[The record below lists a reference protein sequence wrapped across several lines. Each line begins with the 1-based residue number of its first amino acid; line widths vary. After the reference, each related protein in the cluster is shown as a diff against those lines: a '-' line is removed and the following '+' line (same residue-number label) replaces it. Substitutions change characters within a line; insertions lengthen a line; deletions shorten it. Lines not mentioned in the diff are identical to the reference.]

1 MVQRVAMGSQGIYL
15 AALQCESLFEQDIAE
30 LQSRQ
35 DRLNS
40 KGIIL
45 AEFLQNSHA
54 RFSAWA
60 SYMGVFADPD
70 VSLDQRLRISELI
83 QQMVLDMLEV
93 LHSNLDL
100 LKALVSQMTRSAL
113 EHESSEL
120 HGSDIHE
127 LENRVQKAKES
138 IDGSVSRLHRLGTTI
153 RQSSTAG
160 LASRVKA
167 FTAKSSTTSLEKIT
181 ALIVSNLHPGASTD
195 LQKLLSRSILD
206 RYFRLKYKQQHQ
218 RHLSQRRATPKIDE
232 GDLVLNTRNEKTVEV
247 QPKVLPIRT
256 PRDSK
261 ELAPSK
267 SHGERSKPSTLQESQ
282 VLNAIGDIEA
292 RSVAT
297 SASTVPMT
305 DIRYPKPPKPES
317 PWAGLTSCDWCAM
330 AFENAKFK
338 DPRWWRKHVDHD
350 LKPYICL
357 AKECLDTEVAFGRY
371 SAWRSHMNEAHSTS
385 WIKNVCT
392 ETQWKCDFD
401 DIMHRDEE
409 SLKTHMKDSHQ
420 DLLTEEQIAEVASWS
435 AIPVQPD
442 TERCPLCQY
451 SPLAEPDI
459 PSASDEELKP
469 STSQSKSLGSII
481 RRPRSAGGR
490 RKKRRRVRFHDSQ
503 PIKLEDSDSES
514 SGSTEVD
521 NDGSSKQPLNNRMR
535 LERHIS
541 SHLKALSFMSLRLD
555 AFQANEDGEDDEDA
569 GSQKFLD
576 DTSGSGDISGWDS
589 NIDAMSL
596 TFEDVGNEIE
606 LPPVDGTESDSN
618 WESSDA
624 LPALGEMG
632 ELSSLFHP
640 GFPLRRSPRFQ
651 LVPTDNGRFK
661 VVWPWGEEDLD
672 SAVYPR

>member
-1 MVQRVAMGSQGIYL
+1 MGSQGIYL
-15 AALQCESLFEQDIAE
+15 AALQCETLFEQDIAE

-93 LHSNLDL
+93 LRSNLDL
-100 LKALVSQMTRSAL
+100 LKPLVNQMMRNLL
-113 EHESSEL
+113 EYESSSL

-127 LENRVQKAKES
+127 LENKIQKIKES
-138 IDGSVSRLHRLGTTI
+138 IDGSVSRLHRLGATI

-167 FTAKSSTTSLEKIT
+167 FTAKRSTTSLEKIT
-181 ALIVSNLHPGASTD
+181 ALIVSNLHPGASMD

-218 RHLSQRRATPKIDE
+218 RHLSQRRAMPKIDE
-232 GDLVLNTRNEKTVEV
+232 AGSVLEISNEKTVEF
-247 QPKVLPIRT
+247 QPKVLPIRN
-256 PRDSK
+256 PRESK
-261 ELAPSK
+261 EQAPSK

-282 VLNAIGDIEA
+282 VLNAIGGTEA

-317 PWAGLTSCDWCAM
+317 PWAGLSSCDWCAM
-330 AFENAKFK
+330 AFKNAKFK
-338 DPRWWRKHVDHD
+338 DSRWWRKHVDHD

-357 AKECLDTEVAFGRY
+357 AKECSDKEVAFGRY
-371 SAWRSHMNEAHSTS
+371 SAWRSHMNQAHSTS
-385 WIKNVCT
+385 WIKHVCT

-401 DIMHRDEE
+401 DTMHHDEE
-409 SLKTHMKDSHQ
+409 SLKIHMKESHQ
-420 DLLTEEQIAEVASWS
+420 DLLSEEQIFEVASWS
-435 AIPVQPD
+435 AVPVQPD

-451 SPLAEPDI
+451 SPLAEPNI
-459 PSASDEELKP
+459 PSASDEERQP
-469 STSQSKSLGSII
+469 STSQSKSLGSSL
-481 RRPRSAGGR
+481 RRQRSAGGR
-490 RKKRRRVRFHDSQ
+490 RKKRPRVRFHDSQ
-503 PIKLEDSDSES
+503 PIELEDSDAES

-521 NDGSSKQPLNNRMR
+521 DNESSKRPLNNGIR

-541 SHLKALSFMSLRLD
+541 SHLKALAFMSLRLD

-569 GSQKFLD
+569 GSHKFLD

-606 LPPVDGTESDSN
+606 LPPVDGIGSDGD
-618 WESSDA
+618 WYGTDG

-651 LVPTDNGRFK
+651 LIPTDNGKFK

-672 SAVYPR
+672 SAVYPRR

>member
-1 MVQRVAMGSQGIYL
+1 MGSQSIYL
-15 AALQCESLFEQDIAE
+15 LALQCESLFEQDIAE

-35 DRLNS
+35 GRLNS

-45 AEFLQNSHA
+45 LKFLQNSHA

-100 LKALVSQMTRSAL
+100 LKALVSQMTKSSL
-113 EHESSEL
+113 EHKRSRSHSL
-120 HGSDIHE
+120 DLQE
-127 LENRVQKAKES
+127 LENKIQKSKES
-138 IDGSVSRLHRLGTTI
+138 IDGSVSRLHRLGATI

-167 FTAKSSTTSLEKIT
+167 FTAKRSTTSLEKIT
-181 ALIVSNLHPGASTD
+181 ALIVSTLYPGASKS
-195 LQKLLSRSILD
+195 LHKLLSRSILD

-218 RHLSQRRATPKIDE
+218 RHLSQRRAMHKIDE
-232 GDLVLNTRNEKTVEV
+232 NDLVLNIKNEKPAEI
-247 QPKVLPIRT
+247 QPKILPMRN
-256 PRDSK
+256 PRELKD
-261 ELAPSK
+261 LAPSK

-282 VLNAIGDIEA
+282 VLNTINNTVAK
-292 RSVAT
+292 SVAT
-297 SASTVPMT
+297 SASTVLIT
-305 DIRYPKPPKPES
+305 DIRYPKPPKPET
-317 PWAGLTSCDWCAM
+317 PWAGHTSCDWCAM

-371 SAWRSHMNEAHSTS
+371 SAWKSHMNQAHSAS
-385 WIKNVCT
+385 WVKDVCT

-401 DIMHRDEE
+401 NSMHHDEE

-420 DLLTEEQIAEVASWS
+420 DLLTEEQISEVASWS
-435 AIPVQPD
+435 AVPVQPD

-451 SPLAEPDI
+451 SPIAEPDM
-459 PSASDEELKP
+459 PDASDEERIP
-469 STSQSKSLGSII
+469 PPSQSVSVGSSL
-481 RRPRSAGGR
+481 RRQRSAGGR
-490 RKKRRRVRFHDSQ
+490 RKKRPRVRFHDSQ
-503 PIKLEDSDSES
+503 PIKLEDSDAES
-514 SGSTEVD
+514 SGSAETD
-521 NDGSSKQPLNNRMR
+521 NDESSKQSWSNRMR

-541 SHLKALSFMSLRLD
+541 SHLKALSFISLRLD
-555 AFQANEDGEDDEDA
+555 AFQANVNGEDDEDT
-569 GSQKFLD
+569 GSQNFLD

-606 LPPVDGTESDSN
+606 LPPVDGIEPDMSSFDS
-618 WESSDA
+618 SGV

-632 ELSSLFHP
+632 ELPSLNHP
-640 GFPLRRSPRFQ
+640 GYELRRSPRFQ
-651 LVPTDNGRFK
+651 LIPTDNGKFK

-672 SAVYPR
+672 SAFYPRQ